1 LQASEA
7 GKSTQNAA
15 NQLNNGDSQPK
26 PPGAAGQKPSSSD
39 QVNKVEQDLKQ
50 AAEQLAQ
57 RRQQAEDD
65 LALEFIRR
73 FQTDLTQMVERQQRV
88 LKKTGELDAS
98 RQTAAVLTPDQ
109 LKQVENL
116 SSEEWLLAELSKEHS
131 ELLTGLEA
139 VRLSLEESE
148 RRLLAA
154 GKLLDDRQTGAPA
167 QAAEKLALARLQG
180 MLQAFAQTAEEN
192 TPKPDAPPPPPG
204 AGQNNPPPQ
213 RRPTFELLQAKMLR
227 MLQAD
232 LNERTQ
238 QFDERLASA
247 TAEEKAQIHL
257 EAQELSAE
265 QGRLAELVQKM
276 LTRDNEEQPPP

>member
-1 LQASEA
+1 
-7 GKSTQNAA
+7 
-15 NQLNNGDSQPK
+15 
-26 PPGAAGQKPSSSD
+26 
-39 QVNKVEQDLKQ
+39 
-50 AAEQLAQ
+50 
-57 RRQQAEDD
+57 
-65 LALEFIRR
+65 
-73 FQTDLTQMVERQQRV
+73 MVERQQRV
-88 LKKTGELDAS
+88 AQTDGRIRCVAP
-98 RQTAAVLTPDQ
+98 TAAALTPDQ
-109 LKQVENL
+109 TKQVENL
-116 SSEEWLLAELSKEHS
+116 SSEERLLAELSKEHS

-154 GKLLDDRQTGAPA
+154 GKLLDDQQTGAST
-167 QAAEKLALARLQG
+167 QRAERLALARLEG

-192 TPKPDAPPPPPG
+192 TPKPNAPPPPPG

-232 LNERTQ
+232 LNERTENFEQ
-238 QFDERLASA
+238 RLAA
-247 TAEEKAQIHL
+247 ANAEEKAQIQQ

-276 LTRDNEEQPPP
+276 LTRDNEEQPPPQ